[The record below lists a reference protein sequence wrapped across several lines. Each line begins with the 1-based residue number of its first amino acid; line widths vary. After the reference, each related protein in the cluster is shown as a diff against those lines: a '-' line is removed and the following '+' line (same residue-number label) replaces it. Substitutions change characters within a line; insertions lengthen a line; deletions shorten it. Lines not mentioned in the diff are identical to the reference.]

1 MSFLTI
7 IVFLA
12 LLGSGLI
19 AGTFFAFSNFVMK
32 ALANVPSPEG
42 IAAMQS
48 INVVVLNPVFLGTF
62 MGTAAISVLVA
73 VQAILGWGAPSSAW
87 FLAGAVLYVVGTF
100 MVTGMGN
107 VPLNNEL
114 AAVDASDAAAVAVW
128 EHYLDRWTFLN
139 TVRTVAA
146 SIAMLMFTIGLMQ
159 GAGA

>member
-1 MSFLTI
+1 MSFLTL

-42 IAAMQS
+42 IWARQS

-62 MGTAAISVLVA
+62 MGTAALSVLIA
-73 VQAILGWGAPSSAW
+73 VQAILGWGAPSSPW
-87 FLAGAVLYVVGTF
+87 FLIGAVLYVVGTF

-107 VPLNNEL
+107 VPLNNQL
-114 AAVDASDAAAVAVW
+114 AAVGASDAAAVTVW

-146 SIAMLMFTIGLMQ
+146 TIAVLMFTIGLVK